1 MVLLRLT
8 LFIILMLLF
17 SAYAGQTLR
26 TITSSKWVWWIYLL
40 LCALILVNF
49 LAQFLDIYDIQKE
62 PARTYAFGY
71 LLILLVFQVIVVVFL
86 SIEDILRGFRAMI
99 AFFVPEVGPV
109 WVGRRKFVSQMA
121 LSLAALPVAGLLY
134 GILKGKYNY
143 KVLSYELTFD
153 DLPEAFDGFQ
163 LTQIS
168 DLHCGSFDNP
178 ERVQYGIDLINEQR
192 SDVILFTGD
201 MVNNRAAELDRWQS
215 MLATLEAKHGVY
227 SVLGN
232 HDYGD
237 YVPWNSPED
246 KLANMERFMEAQKQ
260 MGFKLLCN
268 ENDVIEKEDQKL
280 AIVGVENWG
289 AGEFTKKGDLSKA
302 LSGLD
307 ADCFKILLSHDPS
320 HWQLKIKDED
330 INIPLT
336 LSGHTHG
343 MQFGIEIPGKFKWSP
358 VKWRYP
364 YWAGVYKENN
374 KYLNVNRGFG
384 YLAYPGRLGIWPEI
398 SVITLKKAV

>member
-1 MVLLRLT
+1 
-8 LFIILMLLF
+8 MLLF

-26 TITSSKWVWWIYLL
+26 TVTSSKWVWWVYLL
-40 LCALILVNF
+40 LCTLVLVNF
-49 LAQFLDIYDIQKE
+49 FVQFLDIYNIQKE
-62 PARTYAFGY
+62 PARTNAFGF
-71 LLILLVFQVIVVVFL
+71 LIILLVFQVIVVVFL
-86 SIEDILRGFRAMI
+86 SIEDILRGFRAII

-109 WVGRRKFVSQMA
+109 WVGRRKFVSQIA
-121 LSLAALPVAGLLY
+121 LGLAALPVAGLLY

-215 MLATLEAKHGVY
+215 MLATLDAKYGVY

-246 KLANMERFMEAQKQ
+246 KSSNMDRLMEIQKQ

-268 ENDVIEKEDQKL
+268 ENDVIHKEDQKL

-307 ADCFKILLSHDPS
+307 ADCFKILLTHDPS

-398 SVITLKKAV
+398 TVITLKKAV

>member
-1 MVLLRLT
+1 
-8 LFIILMLLF
+8 
-17 SAYAGQTLR
+17 
-26 TITSSKWVWWIYLL
+26 
-40 LCALILVNF
+40 
-49 LAQFLDIYDIQKE
+49 FLDIYNIQKE
-62 PARTYAFGY
+62 PARTNAFGF
-71 LLILLVFQVIVVVFL
+71 LIILLVFQVIVVVFL
-86 SIEDILRGFRAMI
+86 SIEDILRGFRAII

-109 WVGRRKFVSQMA
+109 WVGRRKFVSQIA
-121 LSLAALPVAGLLY
+121 LGLAALPVAGLLY

-215 MLATLEAKHGVY
+215 MLATLDAKYGVY

-246 KLANMERFMEAQKQ
+246 KSSNMDRLMEIQKQ

-268 ENDVIEKEDQKL
+268 ENDVIHKEDQKL

-307 ADCFKILLSHDPS
+307 ADCFKILLTHDPS

-398 SVITLKKAV
+398 TVITLKKAV

>member
-1 MVLLRLT
+1 MVLLRVT
-8 LFIILMLLF
+8 LFILLMLLF

-26 TITSSKWVWWIYLL
+26 TITSSKWVWWVYLL
-40 LCALILVNF
+40 LCALVLVNF
-49 LAQFLDIYDIQKE
+49 FVQFLDIYNIQKE
-62 PARTYAFGY
+62 PARTNAFGF
-71 LLILLVFQVIVVVFL
+71 LIILLVFQAIVVVFL
-86 SIEDILRGFRAMI
+86 SIEDILRGFRAII

-109 WVGRRKFVSQMA
+109 WVGRRKFVSQIA
-121 LSLAALPVAGLLY
+121 LGLAALPVAGLLY

-178 ERVQYGIDLINEQR
+178 ERVQYGIDLINEQQ

-215 MLATLEAKHGVY
+215 MLATLDAKYGVY

-246 KLANMERFMEAQKQ
+246 KSANMDRLMEIQKQ
-260 MGFKLLCN
+260 MSFKLLCN
-268 ENDVIEKEDQKL
+268 ENDVIQKEDQKL

-302 LSGLD
+302 LLGLD